1 MIITYDYEYT
11 HIAHLI
17 CSDKSLLEFPSDAV
31 RCLPVFRAPVDASAA
46 AEAADPADAAATA
59 TTKPLE
65 RPTPTYNMEE
75 QGKPLPD
82 LEVVALIAQSTNRLK
97 IP

>member
-1 MIITYDYEYT
+1 
-11 HIAHLI
+11 
-17 CSDKSLLEFPSDAV
+17 
-31 RCLPVFRAPVDASAA
+31 VDASAA
-46 AEAADPADAAATA
+46 ADATDPTAAAATTA
-59 TTKPLE
+59 TAPLE
-65 RPTPTYNMEE
+65 RPTPTYIMEE

>member
-1 MIITYDYEYT
+1 M
-11 HIAHLI
+11 
-17 CSDKSLLEFPSDAV
+17 LEFPSDAV

-46 AEAADPADAAATA
+46 ADAADPAAAATA
-59 TTKPLE
+59 ATTPLE
-65 RPTPTYNMEE
+65 RLAPTYIMEE